1 MDQSQLF
8 EYATEGNLMKLGQI
22 VGEADLAATD
32 ADGMTPLMHACAN
45 DHYAVAGLLTGKCGQ
60 TLDMQDNSG
69 KTALMHA
76 AAAGASKIVKTL
88 IKAGAATDTVDNDGN
103 TAAGHAQASGDA
115 KTIKRLSN

>member
-1 MDQSQLF
+1 VNQDQLF
-8 EYATEGNLMKLGQI
+8 EYATEGNLIKLGQI
-22 VGEADLAATD
+22 IGEADLAAAD

-45 DHYAVAGLLTGKCGQ
+45 DHYAVAGLFIGKGAE

-76 AAAGASKIVKTL
+76 AAAGANKIVKTL
-88 IKAGAATDTVDNDGN
+88 IKAGASIDTVDNEGN
-103 TAAGHAQASGDA
+103 TASDHAQASGDA